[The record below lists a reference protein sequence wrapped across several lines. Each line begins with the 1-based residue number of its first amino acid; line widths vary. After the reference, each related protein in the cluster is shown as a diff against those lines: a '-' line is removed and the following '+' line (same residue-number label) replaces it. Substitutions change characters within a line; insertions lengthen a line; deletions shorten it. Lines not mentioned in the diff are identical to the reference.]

1 MRSKSTRA
9 GELTADLERSE
20 LTRAGGLATEVV
32 VELAMEVVVELAAAS
47 ESTGATTALAA
58 AEATVGSERTGVSG
72 SAMGL
77 EAERAPGS
85 ELAGESRSVTGVE
98 VKSMTVSLAWVLSRE
113 PTIDVMSLGD
123 IGPVE
128 FFGTE

>member
-1 MRSKSTRA
+1 MHPKSTCA

-20 LTRAGGLATEVV
+20 LTRVGGLATEVV
-32 VELAMEVVVELAAAS
+32 VELAAAS
-47 ESTGATTALAA
+47 ELTGVTTALAA
-58 AEATVGSERTGVSG
+58 AEVTMGSERTGVSG
-72 SAMGL
+72 STMGL
-77 EAERAPGS
+77 EAERALGS

-98 VKSMTVSLAWVLSRE
+98 VKLMIVSLAWVLSRE
-113 PTIDVMSLGD
+113 PTIDMMSLGD